1 MRTVDPHEQEET
13 SRESRLTSTSRTS
26 PQTLQRNVSVPGGRE
41 GGRNRSSSDT
51 RREYQSTLGY
61 TYAPMLREVLRAF
74 RRPVHELVSVPL
86 DGQPEVFA
94 LESPSGELPAGWV
107 EVDFQVR
114 DARKAEL
121 LVDPGGGFEA
131 LAPPLPRNGRI
142 RAIAQLPAC
151 AAGAWH
157 GRGLF
162 C

>member
-1 MRTVDPHEQEET
+1 
-13 SRESRLTSTSRTS
+13 
-26 PQTLQRNVSVPGGRE
+26 
-41 GGRNRSSSDT
+41 
-51 RREYQSTLGY
+51 
-61 TYAPMLREVLRAF
+61 MLREVLRAF

-107 EVDFQVR
+107 DVDFQVR